1 MQNLACNR
9 NKSGNAKQRGCC
21 DAELPAVR
29 NDFPRRSSLPASGRS
44 VNSMH
49 DLRWVN
55 DIAYTKPRILTAYFP
70 ILILGFHWIGLP
82 ILPPISK
89 VRFLH
94 GLILTQVPRPKS
106 ASSRFYGLFLTRDQP
121 FVAAV
126 KLGTDSSFIIS
137 AMGLAPRSRYAS
149 PSRTITS
156 AAGDR
161 LL

>member
-1 MQNLACNR
+1 MLLTCPQCKTIFRVDRLRLHLA
-9 NKSGNAKQRGCC
+9 GHAKPCSISFQYLFAG
-21 DAELPAVR
+21 DGG
-29 NDFPRRSSLPASGRS
+29 S
-44 VNSMH
+44 

-82 ILPPISK
+82 ILPPITK
-89 VRFLH
+89 VCFLH

-106 ASSRFYGLFLTRDQP
+106 ASSRFYGVFLTRDQP
-121 FVAAV
+121 FFAAV
-126 KLGTDSSFIIS
+126 KLGINSSFIIS
-137 AMGLAPRSRYAS
+137 AMGLAPRNRCAL
-149 PSRTITS
+149 PSKTITS

>member
-1 MQNLACNR
+1 MLLICPQCKTIFRVDRLRLHLA
-9 NKSGNAKQRGCC
+9 GHAK
-21 DAELPAVR
+21 
-29 NDFPRRSSLPASGRS
+29 PRSISSQDSFAGDGGS
-44 VNSMH
+44 

-70 ILILGFHWIGLP
+70 ILILGFHRIGLP

-89 VRFLH
+89 VRFLY
-94 GLILTQVPRPKS
+94 GLILKQVPRPKS
-106 ASSRFYGLFLTRDQP
+106 ASSRFYGLFLNRDQP

-126 KLGTDSSFIIS
+126 KLGIDSSFIIS
-137 AMGLAPRSRYAS
+137 AMCLAPRSRYAS

>member
-1 MQNLACNR
+1 MPNLVLSSQYSFAGD
-9 NKSGNAKQRGCC
+9 SG
-21 DAELPAVR
+21 
-29 NDFPRRSSLPASGRS
+29 S
-44 VNSMH
+44 

-70 ILILGFHWIGLP
+70 ILISGFYRIGLS

-89 VRFLH
+89 VRFLYD
-94 GLILTQVPRPKS
+94 LISTQVPRPKS

-121 FVAAV
+121 FFAAV
-126 KLGTDSSFIIS
+126 KLGIDSSFIIL
-137 AMGLAPRSRYAS
+137 AMGLAPRNRCAL
-149 PSRTITS
+149 PSKTITS

>member
-1 MQNLACNR
+1 MLLTCPQCKTIFRVDRLRLHLA
-9 NKSGNAKQRGCC
+9 GHAK
-21 DAELPAVR
+21 
-29 NDFPRRSSLPASGRS
+29 PRSISFQYSFAGDGGS
-44 VNSMH
+44 

-70 ILILGFHWIGLP
+70 YYRQ
-82 ILPPISK
+82 SVK
-89 VRFLH
+89 SVFLH
-94 GLILTQVPRPKS
+94 GLILTQAPRPKS

-126 KLGTDSSFIIS
+126 KLGIDSSFIIS
-137 AMGLAPRSRYAS
+137 AMGLAPRNRCAL
-149 PSRTITS
+149 PSKTITS

>member
-1 MQNLACNR
+1 MLLTCPQCKTIFRVDRLRLHPA
-9 NKSGNAKQRGCC
+9 GHAK
-21 DAELPAVR
+21 
-29 NDFPRRSSLPASGRS
+29 PRSISSRYLFAGDGGS
-44 VNSMH
+44 

-70 ILILGFHWIGLP
+70 ILILGFHQIGLP
-82 ILPPISK
+82 ILSPISK
-89 VRFLH
+89 VRFLY
-94 GLILTQVPRPKS
+94 GLILKQVPKPKS
-106 ASSRFYGLFLTRDQP
+106 ASSRFYGLFLNRDPP
-121 FVAAV
+121 FFAAV
-126 KLGTDSSFIIS
+126 KLGIDSSFIIS

>member
-1 MQNLACNR
+1 MLLACPQCKTIFCVDR
-9 NKSGNAKQRGCC
+9 LRLHLAGHAKPCSI
-21 DAELPAVR
+21 
-29 NDFPRRSSLPASGRS
+29 SSQYSFAGDGGS
-44 VNSMH
+44 

-55 DIAYTKPRILTAYFP
+55 DIAYTKPRILTSYFL
-70 ILILGFHWIGLP
+70 ILIMGFRRIGLP

-89 VRFLH
+89 VRFLY
-94 GLILTQVPRPKS
+94 GLILKQVPMPKS
-106 ASSRFYGLFLTRDQP
+106 ALSRFNGLFLNRDQP

-126 KLGTDSSFIIS
+126 KLGIDSSFIIS

>member
-1 MQNLACNR
+1 MLLACPQCKMIFR
-9 NKSGNAKQRGCC
+9 VDRLRLHLAAHAK
-21 DAELPAVR
+21 
-29 NDFPRRSSLPASGRS
+29 PRSITSQYSFAGDGGS
-44 VNSMH
+44 

-70 ILILGFHWIGLP
+70 ILILGFHRIGLP

-106 ASSRFYGLFLTRDQP
+106 ASSRFYGLFLNRDQL

-126 KLGTDSSFIIS
+126 KLGIDSSFIIS

>member
-1 MQNLACNR
+1 MLLTCPKCKTIFRVDRLWMHLA
-9 NKSGNAKQRGCC
+9 GYAKPCSI
-21 DAELPAVR
+21 
-29 NDFPRRSSLPASGRS
+29 SSQYSFAGDGGS
-44 VNSMH
+44 

-55 DIAYTKPRILTAYFP
+55 GIAYTKPRILTAYFP

-82 ILPPISK
+82 IFPPISK

-94 GLILTQVPRPKS
+94 GLISTQVPRPKS

-121 FVAAV
+121 FVVAV
-126 KLGTDSSFIIS
+126 KLGIDSSFITS
-137 AMGLAPRSRYAS
+137 AMGFAPRNRCAL
-149 PSRTITS
+149 PSKTITS

>member
-1 MQNLACNR
+1 MLLTCPQCETISRVDCFRLHPA
-9 NKSGNAKQRGCC
+9 GYAK
-21 DAELPAVR
+21 
-29 NDFPRRSSLPASGRS
+29 PRSISYQDSFAGDGGS
-44 VNSMH
+44 

-55 DIAYTKPRILTAYFP
+55 SITYTKPRILTAYFP
-70 ILILGFHWIGLP
+70 ILILGFHRIGLP

-89 VRFLH
+89 VRFLY
-94 GLILTQVPRPKS
+94 GLILKQVPRPKS

-126 KLGTDSSFIIS
+126 KLGIDSSFIIS
-137 AMGLAPRSRYAS
+137 AMGLAPRNRCAL
-149 PSRTITS
+149 PSKTITS

>member
-1 MQNLACNR
+1 MLLTCPQCKTIFRVDRLWLHLA
-9 NKSGNAKQRGCC
+9 GHAK
-21 DAELPAVR
+21 PHSI
-29 NDFPRRSSLPASGRS
+29 SSQYSFAGDGGS
-44 VNSMH
+44 

-70 ILILGFHWIGLP
+70 MLILGFHWIGLP

-106 ASSRFYGLFLTRDQP
+106 ASSGFFGLFLTRDQP
-121 FVAAV
+121 FFGAV
-126 KLGTDSSFIIS
+126 KLGIDSSFIIS
-137 AMGLAPRSRYAS
+137 AMGLAPRNRCAS
-149 PSRTITS
+149 PSKTITS